1 MADETSLKEQ
11 FKAIL
16 AEQKTDSQAARL
28 RDTGQDYEKFL
39 KERTERAMAR
49 MDGKE
54 KEGREI

>member
-16 AEQKTDSQAARL
+16 AEQKTDYQAARL

-39 KERTERAMAR
+39 KERTELALAR
-49 MDGKE
+49 MQGKN
-54 KEGREI
+54 GRDI